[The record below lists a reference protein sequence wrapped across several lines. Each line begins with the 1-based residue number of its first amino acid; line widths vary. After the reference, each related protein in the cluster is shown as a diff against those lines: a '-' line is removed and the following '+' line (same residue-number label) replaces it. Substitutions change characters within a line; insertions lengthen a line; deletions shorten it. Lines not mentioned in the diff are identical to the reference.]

1 VIDTHSHLLPGLDDG
16 ADSLEESV
24 AMAREAARQGVSE
37 VVCTPHLTDLGD
49 SMIDDA
55 AAAMAELREA
65 LQAAEIDL
73 VLHQGFEIDFYVALS
88 ATPAELAPFA
98 VGPAG
103 KALIIEMPYDGW
115 LPRADEALFRLRLAG
130 FLPVLAHPE
139 RSDRLQR
146 RPEVLDDLLRQGAVA
161 QGTVPSLLGDFGV
174 ASRRALLRLVSRG
187 DLALLATDAHHSR
200 PRAWGFE
207 EACQEMARYAPA
219 ACTDDFLL
227 LNPRS
232 LLDGDPLAPAP
243 PAKLR
248 GGWKGFLDRFSGN

>member
-1 VIDTHSHLLPGLDDG
+1 
-16 ADSLEESV
+16 
-24 AMAREAARQGVSE
+24 MAREAVRQGVTE

-49 SMIDDA
+49 SVIQDA
-55 AAAMAELREA
+55 GAAKAELTEA
-65 LQAAEIDL
+65 LRVAGIDL
-73 VLHQGFEIDFYVALS
+73 VLHQGFEIDFYLALS

-98 VGPAG
+98 VGRAR

-146 RPEVLDDLLRQGAVA
+146 RPEVLDALLRQGAVA

-174 ASRRALLRLVSRG
+174 AGRRTLLRLVSRG
-187 DLALLATDAHHSR
+187 DLGLLATDAHHSR

-207 EACQEMARYAPA
+207 EACRQMARYAPA
-219 ACTDDFLL
+219 ADTDGLL
-227 LNPRS
+227 HRNPRS
-232 LLDGDPLAPAP
+232 LLDGVILTPVP

-248 GGWKGFLDRFSGN
+248 GGWKGLFGRLSGN

>member
-1 VIDTHSHLLPGLDDG
+1 
-16 ADSLEESV
+16 
-24 AMAREAARQGVSE
+24 MAREAVRQGVTE

-49 SMIDDA
+49 SVIQDA
-55 AAAMAELREA
+55 GAAKAELTEA
-65 LQAAEIDL
+65 LRVAGIDL
-73 VLHQGFEIDFYVALS
+73 VLHQGFEIDFYLALS

-98 VGPAG
+98 VGRAR

-146 RPEVLDDLLRQGAVA
+146 RPE
-161 QGTVPSLLGDFGV
+161 GV
-174 ASRRALLRLVSRG
+174 AGRRTLLRLVSRG
-187 DLALLATDAHHSR
+187 DLGLLATDAHHSR

-207 EACQEMARYAPA
+207 EACRQMARYAPGA
-219 ACTDDFLL
+219 DTDGLL
-227 LNPRS
+227 HRNPRS
-232 LLDGDPLAPAP
+232 LLDGVILTPVP

-248 GGWKGFLDRFSGN
+248 GGWKGLFGRLSGN

>member
-1 VIDTHSHLLPGLDDG
+1 
-16 ADSLEESV
+16 
-24 AMAREAARQGVSE
+24 MAREAVRQGVTE

-49 SMIDDA
+49 SMIENA
-55 AAAMAELREA
+55 AAAMAELTEA
-65 LQAAEIDL
+65 LQAAGIDL

-98 VGPAG
+98 VGPAR
-103 KALIIEMPYDGW
+103 KALIVEMPYDGW
-115 LPRADEALFRLRLAG
+115 LPKADEALFRLRLAG

-146 RPEVLDDLLRQGAVA
+146 RPEILDDLLRQGAIA
-161 QGTVPSLLGDFGV
+161 QGTVPSLIGDFGV
-174 ASRRALLRLVSRG
+174 AGRRALLRLVSRG

-207 EACQEMARYAPA
+207 EACREMARYAPSA
-219 ACTDDFLL
+219 HTDRFLC

-232 LLDGDPLAPAP
+232 LLEGGLPTPAP
-243 PAKLR
+243 PVKLR
-248 GGWKGFLDRFSGN
+248 RGWKGLLDRFSGN

>member
-1 VIDTHSHLLPGLDDG
+1 
-16 ADSLEESV
+16 
-24 AMAREAARQGVSE
+24 MAREAVRQGVTE
-37 VVCTPHLTDLGD
+37 VVCTPHLTDLGE
-49 SMIDDA
+49 SMIEDA
-55 AAAMAELREA
+55 AAAMAELTEA
-65 LQAAEIDL
+65 LQAAGIDL

-98 VGPAG
+98 VGPAR

-174 ASRRALLRLVSRG
+174 AGRRALLRLVSRG

-207 EACQEMARYAPA
+207 KACHEMARYAPA
-219 ACTDDFLL
+219 ADTDSFLR

-232 LLDGDPLAPAP
+232 LLEGGTLTPAP
-243 PAKLR
+243 PVKLR
-248 GGWKGFLDRFSGN
+248 GGWKGLLDRFSGN